1 MGVLDTIA
9 RNIASTMVGKFGQTV
24 RLRERAAGKYDV
36 TDATVATFKL
46 EHEVSALVMDFAA
59 IEVQGLVQSGDKKV
73 LIAAKDLP
81 RTPTVEWQIK
91 IGTRWHTIR
100 HVKTDYS
107 GDEPAT
113 HQIVARGMSDEH
125 P

>member
-9 RNIASTMVGKFGQTV
+9 RNVASTMVGKFGQTV
-24 RLRERAAGKYDV
+24 RLRERAAGNY
-36 TDATVATFKL
+36 DATAATVSTFKY
-46 EHEVSALVMDFAA
+46 EHEVSAIIMDFAA
-59 IEVQGLVQSGDKKV
+59 AEVQGLVQTGDKKV

-81 RTPTVEWQIK
+81 RVPTVEWELK

-113 HQIVARGMSDEH
+113 HQIVARGMSNEH